1 MSLSSGQKHLVSE
14 LLSWGALTVLLV
26 AVAFNFSDL
35 RRMLSDAVIGQII
48 ENEAKGQRATI
59 DDTPQ
64 GQRKSGDGVELRANR
79 AGHFE
84 ATFEINGRP
93 IEALIDTGATL
104 VVLRY
109 EDAQQTG
116 VSPRAQDFNVP
127 VQTANG
133 RAKVALVNLD
143 RISIGS
149 IQVRDVKAAVAE
161 RGALQ
166 TNLLGMSFLQ
176 RLKGYEFNSGRLT
189 LKD

>member
-14 LLSWGALTVLLV
+14 LLSWGAVTALLV

-35 RRMLSDAVIGQII
+35 RRMLSDAVIGQL
-48 ENEAKGQRATI
+48 EQSDTKSKSATNDEAQA
-59 DDTPQ
+59 P
-64 GQRKSGDGVELRANR
+64 RKSGDGVELRADR
-79 AGHFE
+79 AGHFA

-116 VSPRAQDFNVP
+116 INPRAQDFNVP

>member
-14 LLSWGALTVLLV
+14 LLSWGALTALLV
-26 AVAFNFSDL
+26 AVAFNFTDL
-35 RRMLSDAVIGQII
+35 RRMFSDAVIGKLEQS
-48 ENEAKGQRATI
+48 EAKKQTANT
-59 DDTPQ
+59 DDAPQ
-64 GQRKSGDGVELRANR
+64 SQRKSGDGVELRANR
-79 AGHFE
+79 SGHFE

-116 VSPRAQDFNVP
+116 ISPRAQDFNVP

>member
-14 LLSWGALTVLLV
+14 LVSWGALTAMVV

-35 RRMLSDAVIGQII
+35 RRFVSDAVIGQL
-48 ENEAKGQRATI
+48 EQSGATGKRSTS
-59 DDTPQ
+59 DDATRTQ
-64 GQRKSGDGVELRANR
+64 AKSGDGVELRANR
-79 AGHFE
+79 SGHFA

-116 VSPRAQDFNVP
+116 IVPRAQDFNVP

-133 RAKVALVNLD
+133 KAKVALVNLD

-149 IQVRDVKAAVAE
+149 IQIRDVKAAVAE

-176 RLKGYEFNSGRLT
+176 RLKGYEFNSDRLT

>member
-1 MSLSSGQKHLVSE
+1 MSLSTGQKHLVGE
-14 LLSWGALTVLLV
+14 LLSWGALTALFV
-26 AVAFNFSDL
+26 AVAFNFADL
-35 RRMLSDAVIGQII
+35 RRMLSDAVIGQIEQSETKSKTSNI
-48 ENEAKGQRATI
+48 AG
-59 DDTPQ
+59 PQ
-64 GQRKSGDGVELRANR
+64 SQSKSGDGVELRANR

-93 IEALIDTGATL
+93 INAMIDTGATL

-116 VSPRAQDFNVP
+116 INPRAQDFNVP

-133 RAKVALVNLD
+133 RAKVALVNLE
-143 RISIGS
+143 RMSIGS
-149 IQVRDVKAAVAE
+149 IQLRDVKAAVAE

-176 RLKGYEFNSGRLT
+176 RLKGYEFNAGRLT